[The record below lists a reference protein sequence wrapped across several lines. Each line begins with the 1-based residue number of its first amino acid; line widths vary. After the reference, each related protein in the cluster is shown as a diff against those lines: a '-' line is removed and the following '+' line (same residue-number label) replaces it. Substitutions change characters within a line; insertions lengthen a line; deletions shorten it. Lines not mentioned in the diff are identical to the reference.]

1 MRLRPTQREHHQI
14 CSPRKGERQDK
25 LIMFNVRECHAHH
38 GCIKLLVYEIP
49 RDSGIITGTGC
60 RTGLFLFPKVFK
72 QRLSDY
78 LTPFL
83 GRHVRNSKNLS
94 KKMIINDYW
103 GDSTLV

>member
-1 MRLRPTQREHHQI
+1 
-14 CSPRKGERQDK
+14 
-25 LIMFNVRECHAHH
+25 MFNVRECHAHH

-60 RTGLFLFPKVFK
+60 RTGLFLKLFRQKN
-72 QRLSDY
+72 SDY
-78 LTPFL
+78 LIPFPGSL
-83 GRHVRNSKNLS
+83 VRDSKKLS